1 MKKAMA
7 GAALAMALAT
17 ACGDLGVRAGEADV
31 DVGDGTPVIGNTTE
45 DTGSSAQALAVDL
58 RMRATG
64 IDRYAS
70 LMVLP
75 RAVRVTVDGVPA
87 DVELVDAPVELAR
100 ADAAT
105 RFAGFALAPEAREVE
120 FVVEL
125 APAGVFEAM
134 DGLGWLDSR
143 ATVLRFKA
151 SADNLREKGKAVLV
165 LDADRAFVPQGIH
178 TLALVPNFRVRF

>member
-7 GAALAMALAT
+7 GAALAMAFAT
-17 ACGDLGVRAGEADV
+17 ACGDLGVRAGE
-31 DVGDGTPVIGNTTE
+31 GDLGDTTPASETST
-45 DTGSSAQALAVDL
+45 SSSQALSVDL

-64 IDRYAS
+64 IDKFAS

-75 RAVRVTVDGVPA
+75 RAVQVSVDGVPA
-87 DVELVDAPVELAR
+87 AVELVDAPVDLAR

-105 RFAGFALAPEAREVE
+105 RFAGFTLPDGAREVE
-120 FVVEL
+120 FAVEL
-125 APAGVFEAM
+125 APAGVFEGM

-143 ATVLRFKA
+143 ATVMRFKA

-178 TLALVPNFRVRF
+178 TLSMVPNFRVRF